1 MAAPAP
7 PLSSESSLSLIAS
20 GANAAA
26 REGEVRLA
34 SRGPAR
40 AGPLIEFLATRAI
53 PGLEWAEGGA
63 FHRNLP
69 DGGWLELR
77 AAPDPDARWL
87 SLRLNHPGGD
97 HPGGPA
103 GRRGGHDRRAV
114 DDDDGDGDGDGD
126 HGVVRA
132 VQRVAD
138 LDTDLEPVTAHL
150 ATDPELAE
158 RLAVVGPARLPGT
171 FDPFELAV
179 RAVVGQQVTVA
190 AARTLLGRLVALVAT
205 DGEAGPADVVNVPA
219 FPSAAAVADASL
231 DGLGMPAARR
241 HTIRQLAGAV
251 AESRVGL
258 GPDADPEELTRQLVA
273 LPGIGPWTA
282 GYVTM
287 RVVGHGDGWPTGD
300 LVLRQSL
307 GLPAAHLERRAQ
319 AWRPW
324 RSYAALLLWRTAPPP
339 QPRRRRS
346 TAPRPEGTPGP

>member
-7 PLSSESSLSLIAS
+7 PLVTESSLSGI
-20 GANAAA
+20 GCGDTTAAPG
-26 REGEVRLA
+26 GELRLA

-40 AGPLIEFLATRAI
+40 AGPLIDFLAARAI
-53 PGLEWAEGGA
+53 PGLERAEGGA
-63 FHRNLP
+63 YRRNLP
-69 DGGWLELR
+69 GGGWLQLR
-77 AAPDPDARWL
+77 AAPDPEARWL
-87 SLRLNHPGGD
+87 SLELYHPGGAEGS
-97 HPGGPA
+97 GGA
-103 GRRGGHDRRAV
+103 TG
-114 DDDDGDGDGDGD
+114 DDD
-126 HGVVRA
+126 VVRA

-138 LDTDLEPVTAHL
+138 LTTDLEPVSAHL
-150 ATDPELAE
+150 AEDPELAE
-158 RLAVVGPARLPGT
+158 RLAAVGPARLPGT

-205 DGEAGPADVVNVPA
+205 DGAAGPGETVDVAA
-219 FPSAAAVADASL
+219 FPSAAAVADAPL
-231 DGLGMPAARR
+231 DGLGMPASRR
-241 HTIRQLAGAV
+241 NTIRELARAV
-251 AESRVGL
+251 AEERVAL
-258 GPDADPEELTRQLVA
+258 GPDADPDELTRQLVA

-307 GLPAAHLERRAQ
+307 GLPAAVLERRAQ

-339 QPRRRRS
+339 QPRRRRTTS
-346 TAPRPEGTPGP
+346 PRPEGPPAR

>member
-7 PLSSESSLSLIAS
+7 PLSSESSLSRIAS
-20 GANAAA
+20 GANA
-26 REGEVRLA
+26 ETPGGEVRLA

-53 PGLEWAEGGA
+53 PGLERAEGGA

-69 DGGWLELR
+69 DGGRLELR

-87 SLRLNHPGGD
+87 SLRLHR
-97 HPGGPA
+97 PA
-103 GRRGGHDRRAV
+103 TARADQRPASAVTSPAATSPAATTRWWRAV
-114 DDDDGDGDGDGD
+114 
-126 HGVVRA
+126 R
-132 VQRVAD
+132 RVAD
-138 LDTDLEPVTAHL
+138 LDTDLEPVTGHL

-158 RLAVVGPARLPGT
+158 RLALVGPSRLPGT
-171 FDPFELAV
+171 FDPFELTV

-205 DGEAGPADVVNVPA
+205 DGGAGPADVVDVPA
-219 FPSAAAVADASL
+219 FPTAAAVAEAPL
-231 DGLGMPAARR
+231 DSLGMPASRR
-241 HTIRQLAGAV
+241 ETIRQLARAV
-251 AESRVGL
+251 AEGRVGL
-258 GPDADPEELTRQLVA
+258 GPDADPDELTRQLVV

-339 QPRRRRS
+339 QPRRRRA